1 VSGWSADDLRRIA
14 ATDDLHISPFRE
26 DGATYG
32 TPTAVQRRT
41 PRPDAESPTHPRA
54 LSNGGS
60 EGEGRMAE
68 PLRLRAR
75 DLLEMRPGPWA
86 HRVALR
92 AGISVLVPLLAVVA
106 LGHPEWSAYAAFG
119 AFTSLYGRNHVHL
132 SRAAMQ
138 LSAGT
143 LLVAAVAAGVLV
155 GSLESRAW
163 VAVGVAT
170 VLAVLGSLI
179 SAAQDW
185 HPPGPIFLV
194 FGFGAVAS
202 APHTL
207 ADVPVAVA
215 VATASAVFAL
225 LVGNA
230 GAVLRHQHSRPG
242 PLALLRPADALRCG
256 LAVLLAG
263 GTATAIGIGHPYWA
277 MVAAVVP
284 LAAPALRSQLVRAG
298 HRVFGTL
305 LGLVTSAAL
314 LAPGFGPLTT
324 VLVVAVLQIVTELVV
339 GRHYGVAL
347 LFITP
352 MAMLMGQLAAPLP
365 VGSLLFDRGVQTVIG
380 SAIGILLI
388 VVTELVRRRRVTVA
402 RSR

>member
-1 VSGWSADDLRRIA
+1 M
-14 ATDDLHISPFRE
+14 T
-26 DGATYG
+26 
-32 TPTAVQRRT
+32 
-41 PRPDAESPTHPRA
+41 
-54 LSNGGS
+54 
-60 EGEGRMAE
+60 E
-68 PLRLRAR
+68 PLQLRVR
-75 DLLEMRPGPWA
+75 DLLEVRPGPSA

-92 AGISVLVPLLAVVA
+92 AGASVLVPLLAVVA

-119 AFTSLYGRNHVHL
+119 AFTSLYGRNHIHL
-132 SRAAMQ
+132 SRATMQ

-143 LLVAAVAAGVLV
+143 LLVAAVVAGVLV
-155 GSLESRAW
+155 GTLDSRAW
-163 VAVGVAT
+163 VAVGVTAAF
-170 VLAVLGSLI
+170 AVLGSMV

-207 ADVPVAVA
+207 ADVPVAAA
-215 VATASAVFAL
+215 VAGASAAFAL

-230 GAVLRHQHSRPG
+230 GAVLRHQRSRPR
-242 PLALLRPADALRCG
+242 PLASPRPAEAVRSG
-256 LAVLLAG
+256 LAVLVAG
-263 GTATAIGIGHPYWA
+263 SLATAIGIGHPYWA

-284 LAAPALRSQLVRAG
+284 LAAPGLRSQVLRAG
-298 HRVFGTL
+298 HRVSGTL
-305 LGLVTSAAL
+305 LGLLTSAAL

-324 VLVVAVLQIVTELVV
+324 VLIVAVLQIVTELVV

-365 VGSLLFDRGVQTVIG
+365 VRSLLFDRGVETVIG
-380 SAIGILLI
+380 AVVGILLVI
-388 VVTELVRRRRVTVA
+388 ALELVRRRA
-402 RSR
+402 RAASPDA